1 LKRALFCAGLVL
13 AAGAPAQSAIFGH
26 DEPRA
31 WDPDGN
37 GVHLQMRNVDV
48 TARFPSGVMRT
59 ATFVALYDPASALF
73 WSMYALTPGDEGP
86 AFVSAFR
93 TCSATIVFP
102 DKMVNFQADAS
113 PMVFIRPSVHHAP
126 SLDEGLSRAIAAY
139 GQDLTLVERAYPQT
153 QAVRID
159 LSTVFEGDY
168 FQTHGPIHAH
178 DPLLVRQVQVTDEA
192 WHVILSGETGRQGG
206 LTVDSTDFHLMDTE
220 KLSPS

>member
-1 LKRALFCAGLVL
+1 LKRVLFCAGIVL
-13 AAGAPAQSAIFGH
+13 AAGVPVRSSAFGH
-26 DEPRA
+26 GDVRA

-37 GVHLQMRNVDV
+37 GVHLQSRTLDV
-48 TARFPSGVMRT
+48 TARFPSGTTRT

-73 WSMYALTPGDEGP
+73 WSMYALTSGDEGP
-86 AFVSAFR
+86 AFVSGFHA
-93 TCSATIVFP
+93 CAATVVFP

-113 PMVFIRPSVHHAP
+113 PMLYIRPSVHHAP
-126 SLDEGLSRAIAAY
+126 SLDEGLNRAVAAY
-139 GQDLTLVERAYPQT
+139 GQDLNLVERAYPQT

-159 LSTVFEGDY
+159 LSSVFDNDY
-168 FQTHGPIHAH
+168 FQTHGPVHAH

-206 LTVDSTDFHLMDTE
+206 LTVDSRDFRLTDTE